1 MFKWLPVLTASALA
15 SVTIAMAVRPAAPK
29 AAQPDAPEKGI
40 AEFVDAQR
48 AVNVTQLYIQNCGN
62 CHGEDGQGGG
72 AGTQTLLTEEL
83 FKQDH
88 DRHFF
93 DAIKNGVPDAAMP
106 EYGSTM
112 TDEQIWA
119 LVVHIRELQARALR
133 QRNGSPKAVDGVYS
147 SDHHRYR
154 IETAVDQDQ
163 ELEIPWALD
172 WLPDG
177 RMLITNRPG
186 SMKVAQD
193 GKVVGEVT
201 GLPEVRHM
209 GQGGLMDVA
218 VHPDYAANGWVY
230 LSFTD
235 PAEDNARA
243 GMTKIVRGKLRWTGN
258 DAAWIGQQT
267 IFQADQKD
275 YFTAGVHFGSRIE
288 FDGKGHIYFTIG
300 ERGQNMPAQSLSSPV
315 GKTYRTNED
324 GTIPA
329 DNPFNSASDKEKGHI
344 AAIWTYGH
352 RNQQGLTI
360 DLKGNVFVTE
370 HGPRGGD
377 EVNLIKKG
385 ANYGWPVVAWSINY
399 NDSPYRTPWPKDG
412 LDVTQPVFRWLPS
425 IGACGLSTMKGTAFP
440 RWQGDL
446 MAGGLAGNNV
456 DRIRVV
462 NGKMTEREE
471 LVHGM
476 GRVRD
481 VVTGPEGHLYIV
493 LNQPDKVIRLV
504 PAE

>member
-1 MFKWLPVLTASALA
+1 MSKWLPILTVSAIASISVAIAARPNWRAEVPAPA
-15 SVTIAMAVRPAAPK
+15 SDLPVF
-29 AAQPDAPEKGI
+29 
-40 AEFVDAQR
+40 AEAQR
-48 AVNVTQLYIQNCGN
+48 QASVTQLYNENCAN
-62 CHGEDGQGGG
+62 CHGENGQGGG
-72 AGTQTLLTEEL
+72 AGTQTLLTKEL

-88 DRHFF
+88 DRRFF
-93 DAIKNGVPDAAMP
+93 DAIKNGVPDMAMP

-112 TDEQIWA
+112 TDEQIWG

-133 QRNGSPKAVDGVYS
+133 REEGSPEAANGVYS
-147 SDHHRYR
+147 SEHHKYK
-154 IETAVDQDQ
+154 IETVVDRDQ
-163 ELEIPWALD
+163 SLEIPWALD

-186 SMKVAQD
+186 TMKVAQN
-193 GKVVGEVT
+193 GKVVGDVT

-218 VHPDYAANGWVY
+218 VHPDYTSNGWIY
-230 LSFTD
+230 LAFTD
-235 PAEDNARA
+235 PAKENARA
-243 GMTKIVRGKLRWTGN
+243 GMTKIVRGKLRWSGDNAVWTGE
-258 DAAWIGQQT
+258 QT
-267 IFQADQKD
+267 IFEAEQKD
-275 YFTAGVHFGSRIE
+275 YFTAGVHFGARIE

-315 GKTYRTNED
+315 GKTFRTNED
-324 GTIPA
+324 GSIPA
-329 DNPFNSASDKEKGHI
+329 DNPFNNAADKAKGHLP
-344 AAIWTYGH
+344 AIWTYGH

-360 DLKGNVFVTE
+360 DLQGNVFVTE

-399 NDSPYRTPWPKDG
+399 NDSPFRTPWPKDG
-412 LDVTQPVFRWLPS
+412 LAVTQPVFRWIPS

-446 MAGGLAGNNV
+446 MAGGLSGANV

-481 VVTGPEGHLYIV
+481 VVTGPDGYLYVV
-493 LNQPDKVIRLV
+493 LNQPDKIIRLV
-504 PAE
+504 PAD